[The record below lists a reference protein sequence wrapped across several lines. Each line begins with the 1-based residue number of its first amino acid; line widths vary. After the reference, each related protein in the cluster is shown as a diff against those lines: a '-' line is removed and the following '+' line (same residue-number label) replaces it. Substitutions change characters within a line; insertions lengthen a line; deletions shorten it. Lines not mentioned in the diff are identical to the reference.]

1 MKTISIGF
9 NTMDVYEH
17 QQIMYPGGNELNTSI
32 YAKWLEGESGYL
44 GYFGDDDRSKHLIYT
59 LAYNG
64 VDISRC
70 KYLKGRSGIAI
81 TNLVDGERVFIRTN
95 GGGVSAKNPI
105 CLEEEDLEYIQ
116 RFDLILTGYYASYEA
131 GGLGK
136 LKRIGVPVAYDF
148 SEEFTSDDL
157 KEVCPGICMGFMSC
171 SGRPEEEIRSLLK
184 DVVGYGAKIAV
195 ATRGEEGQLVYDGQK
210 FYSHSIV
217 QEKVIDT
224 MGAGDSFM
232 TAFAIAYL
240 KNRKKGGIGNALEE
254 ASGFAAKVCGIKGA
268 VGMGLPYEGEIADEC
283 GGCA

>member
-1 MKTISIGF
+1 
-9 NTMDVYEH
+9 
-17 QQIMYPGGNELNTSI
+17 
-32 YAKWLEGESGYL
+32 
-44 GYFGDDDRSKHLIYT
+44 
-59 LAYNG
+59 
-64 VDISRC
+64 
-70 KYLKGRSGIAI
+70 
-81 TNLVDGERVFIRTN
+81 
-95 GGGVSAKNPI
+95 
-105 CLEEEDLEYIQ
+105 
-116 RFDLILTGYYASYEA
+116 
-131 GGLGK
+131 
-136 LKRIGVPVAYDF
+136 
-148 SEEFTSDDL
+148 
-157 KEVCPGICMGFMSC
+157 MGFMSC
-171 SGRPEEEIRSLLK
+171 SGRREEEIRSLLK